1 MGLSKD
7 FYSGFA
13 FEELGRMVGGHK
25 DYFVSEQTI
34 AMVWAECHKNENLIT
49 LAGMYLV
56 GSSDRAE
63 RNLQKLQD
71 ELRLIFIERNP
82 IKSQA

>member
-1 MGLSKD
+1 MERNTMNKNTNGD
-7 FYSGFA
+7 FIFA
-13 FEELGRMVGGHK
+13 VLESIVGSAK
-25 DYFVSEQTI
+25 EYFVSESTV

-71 ELRLIFIERNP
+71 ELRLIFIER
-82 IKSQA
+82 KVF